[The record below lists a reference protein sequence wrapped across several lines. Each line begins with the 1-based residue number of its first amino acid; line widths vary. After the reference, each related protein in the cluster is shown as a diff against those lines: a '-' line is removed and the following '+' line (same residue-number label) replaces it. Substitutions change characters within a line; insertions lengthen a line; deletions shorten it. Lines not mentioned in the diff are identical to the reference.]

1 MAESHVVSG
10 LIAKRS
16 EMAGLIEHHQKAI
29 ARLAADLTHVDATIK
44 LFSPEVDLRTVRA
57 KTHRVRNQYF
67 KPGECQ
73 RLILEIYRDAA
84 GQELSS
90 RQVAEQMVLRKG
102 FENTSDMI
110 EQMQK
115 NAVAVLRRL
124 EGKLFLLG
132 NGIGRAQ
139 TWALIS

>member
-16 EMAGLIEHHQKAI
+16 EMAGLIAHHQKAI

-57 KTHRVRNQYF
+57 KTHRARNQYF

-124 EGKLFLLG
+124 EGKLFQLG

>member
-29 ARLAADLTHVDATIK
+29 ARLAADLMHVDATIK

-124 EGKLFLLG
+124 EGKLFQLG

>member
-57 KTHRVRNQYF
+57 KTHRARNQYF

-124 EGKLFLLG
+124 EGKLFQLG

>member
-84 GQELSS
+84 GQGLSS
-90 RQVAEQMVLRKG
+90 RQIAEQMVLRKG

-124 EGKLFLLG
+124 EGKLFQLG

>member
-57 KTHRVRNQYF
+57 KTHRARNQYF

-115 NAVAVLRRL
+115 NAVAVLRR
-124 EGKLFLLG
+124 
-132 NGIGRAQ
+132 IRCSP
-139 TWALIS
+139 T

>member
-57 KTHRVRNQYF
+57 KNHRARNQYF

-124 EGKLFLLG
+124 EGKLFQLG

>member
-84 GQELSS
+84 GKELSS

-102 FENTSDMI
+102 FENTSDMV

-124 EGKLFLLG
+124 EGKLFQLG
-132 NGIGRAQ
+132 NKIGNAQ

>member
-124 EGKLFLLG
+124 EGKLFQLG